1 MGWWFIN
8 EPVGSVSLNADASL
22 TFMKSFLVF
31 QMGTLK
37 QFIFIAS
44 YRSHWRSDMRI
55 SGK

>member
-31 QMGTLK
+31 QMGILK

-44 YRSHWRSDMRI
+44 YRSNWRSDMRI

>member
-22 TFMKSFLVF
+22 TFVKCFLVF
-31 QMGTLK
+31 QMGILK

-44 YRSHWRSDMRI
+44 YRSNWRSDMWI

>member
-22 TFMKSFLVF
+22 TFMKCFLVF
-31 QMGTLK
+31 QMGILK

-44 YRSHWRSDMRI
+44 YRSNWRSDMWI